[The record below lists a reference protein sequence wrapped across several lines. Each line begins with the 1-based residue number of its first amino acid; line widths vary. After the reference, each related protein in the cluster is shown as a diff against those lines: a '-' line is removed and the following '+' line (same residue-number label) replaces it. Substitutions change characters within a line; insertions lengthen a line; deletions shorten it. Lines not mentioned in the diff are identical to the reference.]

1 MNELSSPRTR
11 RLMRNEEIRS
21 DFVQAPEDEE
31 IPLSTYW
38 NILVKH
44 RKIIVWIFLFVSV
57 PGGYFALSATRLYTA
72 AARINIEPQNP
83 RVTGVGELQPLEGR
97 DSRGEYGYHETQF
110 ALLQSRPLAAR
121 VITDSG
127 LTTNTVFTDAA
138 VVSPNP
144 ANRIKSWI
152 SVFLS
157 FVTPFLKTKSKTE
170 DFDITQES
178 EIPSK
183 LEPELSVS
191 SSLID
196 QYLGFLGVEPIRQTR
211 LVSVQFTTPNPALS
225 QMLANAHVQA
235 FLRMSLENRFTLTQ
249 EAWEFL
255 SLRKNELQQKLEKSE
270 IELNRF
276 RRAHGVLSVEKGENI
291 VVDRLVDLNKQ
302 LTAARAQRIEAE
314 SLLKIVENRN
324 YQNLAEVMRQGLVQQ
339 LKSNLATV
347 EAEKARLT
355 MIFQPDHPRIQ
366 ELDHQIAAARDAL
379 NEEVAHVVRGINS
392 NYAAALAKERA
403 LEREAQKQQSDA
415 LQLREL
421 GIQYTVLQEDV
432 NATRSLY
439 ESVLKRLSETNISN
453 DVAISNLQIV
463 EKAAKPSGP
472 SGPNVPF
479 YFLASIASGLFFGVS
494 AALLREM
501 FHSTVSTPEEVWRS
515 VGLATLGAVPHLR
528 FLNKPLYNG
537 GKNGVKEA
545 GPPILS
551 RVPAQE
557 IITNHGPLSIMNEAY
572 RVIRTSLLLS
582 QAEKPPQVILLTSPL
597 PGDGKT
603 VTSLNLAI
611 ALARDGHSVLLIDAD
626 MRMGCCHNRLG
637 LANNR
642 GLSNILT
649 GRLTLEAG
657 IQETPVSGLSLLS
670 RGVPPPNPSE
680 LLGSRK
686 MKDILKELRCQF
698 DFILIDSTPVIAISD
713 AAILSVITDGVLL
726 VFDSQKTST
735 ACAQKAVEFLDRV
748 RAHLLGVVLNAVN
761 PDNPD
766 YLYYR
771 TYTKAYQVANPEV

>member
-1 MNELSSPRTR
+1 MNELSSPRNR
-11 RLMRNEEIRS
+11 RLMRNEGIRS
-21 DFVQAPEDEE
+21 DYLQTPEPDE
-31 IPLSTYW
+31 ISLSAYW
-38 NILVKH
+38 NMLVKNQ
-44 RKIIVWIFLFVSV
+44 RLILSIFVVISV
-57 PGGYFALSATRLYTA
+57 AGAYFALSATNLYTA
-72 AARINIEPQNP
+72 TARLNIEPQNP
-83 RVTGVGELQPLEGR
+83 RVTGVGELQPLEFR
-97 DSRGEYGYHETQF
+97 DSRGEFGYHETQF

-121 VITDSG
+121 VISDFR
-127 LTTNTVFTDAA
+127 LAANKVFTDAA

-144 ANRIKSWI
+144 VNRIKSWI
-152 SVFLS
+152 SMALS
-157 FVTPFLKTKSKTE
+157 YVAPLLRTKPKSE
-170 DFDITQES
+170 DFDVAQES
-178 EIPSK
+178 QASGK

-196 QYLGFLGVEPIRQTR
+196 QYLGFLVVEPIRQTR
-211 LVSVQFTTPNPALS
+211 LVSIQFTTPNPSLS
-225 QMLANAHVQA
+225 QALANAHVQA

-255 SLRKNELQQKLEKSE
+255 NQRKNELQQKLEKAE
-270 IELNRF
+270 ADLNRF

-291 VVDRLVDLNKQ
+291 VVDRLVDINKQ
-302 LTAARAQRIEAE
+302 LTSARAQRLEAE
-314 SLLKIVENRN
+314 SLFKTVENKN

-347 EAEKARLT
+347 EAEKARLA

-366 ELDHQIAAARDAL
+366 ELDYQIAAARQAL
-379 NEEVAHVVRGINS
+379 NDEIAHVVRGINS

-403 LEREAQKQQSDA
+403 LEGEAKKQQQDA

-421 GIQYTVLQEDV
+421 GVQYTVLQEEV
-432 NATRSLY
+432 NANRSLY
-439 ESVLKRLSETNISN
+439 ESVLKRLSETNVSN

-463 EKAAKPSGP
+463 EKAAKPLHT
-472 SGPNVPF
+472 SGPNVPL
-479 YFLASIASGLFFGVS
+479 YLLASIASGLFLGVS

-528 FLNKPLYNG
+528 FLNKPIYNG
-537 GKNGVKEA
+537 GKTGSKEA

-557 IITNHGPLSIMNEAY
+557 LITNHGPLSIMNEAY

-603 VTSLNLAI
+603 VTTLNLAI

-637 LANNR
+637 LKNNR
-642 GLSNILT
+642 GLSNVLT
-649 GRLTLEAG
+649 GRLSLEAG

-680 LLGSRK
+680 LLGSQK

-771 TYTKAYQVANPEV
+771 TYSQAYQVSNAES